1 MKRYGME
8 ILFCLILWTKTSHSI
23 TTSIQPILEKS
34 SPRINVRRLS
44 KPVPYYHNSSAT
56 MRLLLSADIESNP
69 GLVKPTESNRNCKKN
84 KSFASFCQE
93 CNKTVKANSKRL
105 LCIHCNNL
113 VYLKR
118 IDTNSTTRLKSYDP
132 QRWICCRFYL
142 KELPFLKHKFFGRNY
157 FNNWSNYTEQHS
169 FSSFGNK

>member
-1 MKRYGME
+1 
-8 ILFCLILWTKTSHSI
+8 
-23 TTSIQPILEKS
+23 
-34 SPRINVRRLS
+34 
-44 KPVPYYHNSSAT
+44 
-56 MRLLLSADIESNP
+56 MRLLLSSDIENNP
-69 GLVKPTESNRNCKKN
+69 GSVNPTELNGNRKQN
-84 KSFASFCQE
+84 KSFPSFCQE

-142 KELPFLKHKFFGRNY
+142 KELPFLKHKIYRKKLF
-157 FNNWSNYTEQHS
+157 
-169 FSSFGNK
+169 

>member
-56 MRLLLSADIESNP
+56 MRLLLPADIESNP
-69 GLVKPTESNRNCKKN
+69 GLVIPTESNRNCKKN

-113 VYLKR
+113 VQLKF
-118 IDTNSTTRLKSYDP
+118 IGTNSAKRLKSYDL
-132 QRWICCRFYL
+132 QRSICCRCYL
-142 KELPFLKHKFFGRNY
+142 KELQFLIHKIYQKKLF
-157 FNNWSNYTEQHS
+157 Q
-169 FSSFGNK
+169 